1 VRVLTRAVLLA
12 ASAWS
17 ALGASH
23 ADKPNLMLNGSFE
36 EGLAGWETR
45 SENAT
50 IEARYTS
57 DRWNTYSLTF
67 KTKGHTQVHFYI
79 SVSPDKHSGGTAWF
93 DNIRCEGVE
102 IENPSFERT
111 LVDGTAPGWYCG
123 PGQPTGI
130 GHATLAHNER
140 HGLTSIVLPW
150 FDLVTIREWAQ
161 VVGEARRRGRKV
173 LGIMDTPWGHPN
185 AYPNFRETAI
195 VSWKIPAKGERGW
208 VRFDPPEEE

>member
-1 VRVLTRAVLLA
+1 MGNAERERDDRGALHVRPVEHLLA
-12 ASAWS
+12 HLQDEGAHPGPLLHHRLARQ
-17 ALGASH
+17 ALRGH
-23 ADKPNLMLNGSFE
+23 
-36 EGLAGWETR
+36 GLVR
-45 SENAT
+45 Q
-50 IEARYTS
+50 
-57 DRWNTYSLTF
+57 
-67 KTKGHTQVHFYI
+67 H
-79 SVSPDKHSGGTAWF
+79 
-93 DNIRCEGVE
+93 RCEDVE

-111 LVDGTAPGWYCG
+111 LVDGTAPGWYYG

-130 GHATLAHNER
+130 GHATLAHNQR